1 MILTKKP
8 KGQER
13 LTIIGATSGDT
24 GSSAIAGVR
33 GKEGVECFILYPENR
48 TSPIQEAQMCAYDD
62 ENVHALALRG
72 ACFDDCQKIV
82 KGLFADQQ
90 FHARHSLGAVN
101 SINWARIVAQIVY

>member
-1 MILTKKP
+1 
-8 KGQER
+8 
-13 LTIIGATSGDT
+13 
-24 GSSAIAGVR
+24 
-33 GKEGVECFILYPENR
+33 
-48 TSPIQEAQMCAYDD
+48 MCAYDD

-101 SINWARIVAQIVY
+101 SINWARIVAQIVYYFYASFQVDQAPVFSCRRAISATSWQAGTRRRWAALVEVSWWPRTPMIS